1 MVTVS
6 ERLKKIVVE
15 QLGVDENE
23 VVLSAKFVNDLG
35 ADSLDLVELIMSIE
49 EEFSAESQKVKIP
62 DEDAEKLVTVQDALD
77 YLRDLGISDK
87 DIPKNTPENTPK
99 STIKETE
106 KKTE

>member
-23 VVLSAKFVNDLG
+23 VVPTAKFINDLG

-49 EEFSAESQKVKIP
+49 EEFSTESQKVKIP
-62 DEDAEKLVTVQDALD
+62 DEDAEKLVTVQDAID
-77 YLRDLGISDK
+77 YLRDSGISDK
-87 DIPKNTPENTPK
+87 DIPENTPENTPK
-99 STIKETE
+99 STIKETN